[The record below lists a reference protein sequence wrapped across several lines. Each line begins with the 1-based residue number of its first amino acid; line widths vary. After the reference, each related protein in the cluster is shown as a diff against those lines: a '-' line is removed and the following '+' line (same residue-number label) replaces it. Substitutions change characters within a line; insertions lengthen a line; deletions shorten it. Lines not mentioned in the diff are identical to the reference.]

1 MKQRYLSI
9 LTIADVLLLAGC
21 DIHRSDNG
29 DLDGLWQMT
38 TEENLTTGEVSD
50 GRDAKVTWGIQ
61 GALVELRAYD
71 APVVFAKFE
80 HTDNSLVLR
89 DICFSGRHDSDW
101 GDKPVEDPADL
112 HVYGIY
118 RLEEYFKVME
128 LDSNVMRLES
138 ANVRLTFRKY

>member
-9 LTIADVLLLAGC
+9 LTMAIVLLLAGC

-101 GDKPVEDPADL
+101 ATP
-112 HVYGIY
+112 
-118 RLEEYFKVME
+118 
-128 LDSNVMRLES
+128 S
-138 ANVRLTFRKY
+138 ACKKYLKRFAIPNASSIKKMKRHE